1 MMIDTATMALKKQMI
16 YCTNCNPEYP
26 DISHN
31 GVCQKP
37 QANPTIMADFNGLNL
52 FCISFNTN
60 PLHPN
65 SSPSGPRI
73 KLEPNKTR
81 SEVHEAVNCSYMGTS
96 HTLFVIKRL
105 PIKTKN

>member
-1 MMIDTATMALKKQMI
+1 MIDIATMALKKQI
-16 YCTNCNPEYP
+16 LYCTNCTPEYP

-52 FCISFNTN
+52 FCNSFNTN

-73 KLEPNKTR
+73 KLYPNRIR
-81 SEVHEAVNCSYMGTS
+81 SEIHEADICSSIGTP

-105 PIKTKN
+105 PINTTN